1 MEVCQYE
8 EQIETAIEEPKAEA
22 IVLTDDGMHLAAFW
36 TRLLC
41 GCGTD
46 GRFEPVFVMENIIP
60 LFDSSFN
67 YEIVE
72 LDEWKYSEFLQA
84 FYSPE
89 ANKIVIRGDVYE
101 RAVAGVALD
110 TITVAHEVTHCIQ
123 SIIMRFLNAMQ
134 CVEFKTA
141 MCAKD
146 SREMLQHELQT
157 DRIASLMLSPASL
170 TEGKT
175 DEEIVQKYLVSPLLQ
190 FLCGIIKIAGKS
202 LLEALN
208 DTDHIKMEVE
218 RCAV

>member
-72 LDEWKYSEFLQA
+72 LDEWKYNKFLQA

-157 DRIASLMLSPASL
+157 DRITSLMLSPASL

>member
-46 GRFEPVFVMENIIP
+46 GRFDPVFVMENIIP

-72 LDEWKYSEFLQA
+72 LDEWKYSKFLQA

-89 ANKIVIRGDVYE
+89 ANKIVIRSDVYE

-157 DRIASLMLSPASL
+157 DRITSLMLSPASL

>member
-8 EQIETAIEEPKAEA
+8 QQIETAIEEPKAEA

-72 LDEWKYSEFLQA
+72 LDEWKYNKFLQA

-146 SREMLQHELQT
+146 SSEMLQHEMQT
-157 DRIASLMLSPASL
+157 DKITSLMLSPASL
-170 TEGKT
+170 IEGKT
-175 DEEIVQKYLVSPLLQ
+175 DEEIVQKYLVSPLLR

-208 DTDHIKMEVE
+208 DTDYIKMEVE

>member
-8 EQIETAIEEPKAEA
+8 EQIETAIEEPKAEV
-22 IVLTDDGMHLAAFW
+22 IVLTDDRMHLAAFW

-134 CVEFKTA
+134 CVGFKTA

-157 DRIASLMLSPASL
+157 DRITSLMLSPASL

-208 DTDHIKMEVE
+208 DTEHIKMEVE